1 MMVKNRYPVG
11 VYYKMDK
18 KAESQ
23 RKGEEKMS
31 DTNPKK
37 CRCFGVENAD
47 GTAEVAE
54 GSGKRKYR
62 TAEEQKAL
70 LNRLRRI
77 EGQVRGLEKMV
88 EENAYCPDILVQA
101 SAVNSAVN
109 SFSKE
114 LLSSHMKTCVV
125 HDIREGH
132 DEVVDELLS
141 TLQKMM
147 K

>member
-1 MMVKNRYPVG
+1 
-11 VYYKMDK
+11 MDK
-18 KAESQ
+18 LNVESQ
-23 RKGEEKMS
+23 REGEGKMG
-31 DTNPKK
+31 DTNEKK
-37 CRCFGVENAD
+37 CCCCGGEDMDSA
-47 GTAEVAE
+47 AEVVEAE
-54 GSGKRKYR
+54 SSGKRKYR

-88 EENAYCPDILVQA
+88 EENAYCPDILMQA
-101 SAVNSAVN
+101 SAVNSALN

-114 LLSSHMKTCVV
+114 LLSKHMKTCVV
-125 HDIREGH
+125 HDIREGN

>member
-1 MMVKNRYPVG
+1 
-11 VYYKMDK
+11 
-18 KAESQ
+18 
-23 RKGEEKMS
+23 MS
-31 DTNPKK
+31 KTNEKK
-37 CRCFGVENAD
+37 CCCGAENAD
-47 GTAEVAE
+47 GSAENVNGPAEAAE

-101 SAVNSAVN
+101 SAVNSALN

-114 LLSSHMKTCVV
+114 LLSKHMKTCVV
-125 HDIREGH
+125 HDIREGN

>member
-1 MMVKNRYPVG
+1 
-11 VYYKMDK
+11 
-18 KAESQ
+18 
-23 RKGEEKMS
+23 MS
-31 DTNPKK
+31 KTNEKK
-37 CRCFGVENAD
+37 CCCGAENAD
-47 GTAEVAE
+47 GSAENANGPAEAAE

-62 TAEEQKAL
+62 TAEDQKAL

-101 SAVNSAVN
+101 SAVNSALN

-114 LLSSHMKTCVV
+114 LLSKHMKTCVV
-125 HDIREGH
+125 HDIREGN

>member
-1 MMVKNRYPVG
+1 MG
-11 VYYKMDK
+11 
-18 KAESQ
+18 
-23 RKGEEKMS
+23 
-31 DTNPKK
+31 DTKEKK
-37 CRCFGVENAD
+37 CCCCCAEDAGEV
-47 GTAEVAE
+47 AEVAE

-101 SAVNSAVN
+101 SAVNSALN

-114 LLSSHMKTCVV
+114 LLSKHMKTCVV
-125 HDIREGH
+125 HDIREGN

>member
-1 MMVKNRYPVG
+1 
-11 VYYKMDK
+11 
-18 KAESQ
+18 
-23 RKGEEKMS
+23 MS
-31 DTNPKK
+31 KTNEKK
-37 CRCFGVENAD
+37 CCCCGAENVD
-47 GTAEVAE
+47 GSAENVNGPAEAAE
-54 GSGKRKYR
+54 GPGKRKYR

-101 SAVNSAVN
+101 SAVNSALN

-114 LLSSHMKTCVV
+114 LLSKHMKTCVV
-125 HDIREGH
+125 HDIREGN